1 MCRSVFVCKVYVQF
15 VLFIVVYKTTLIHL
29 PSRVIIEFSTKC
41 QDSFTDLVV

>member
-1 MCRSVFVCKVYVQF
+1 MQF
-15 VLFIVVYKTTLIHL
+15 VLFIVVFKTTLIHS